1 MCRGTP
7 RQIVRTFSVSYSE
20 RRNKKLSP
28 SIAHKTNPKVLK
40 MECGSL
46 DSMFEPTE
54 ENMQMKNSTK
64 PYLLFLSGPP
74 DDIAEQNMLNML
86 SG

>member
-1 MCRGTP
+1 
-7 RQIVRTFSVSYSE
+7 
-20 RRNKKLSP
+20 
-28 SIAHKTNPKVLK
+28 

-86 SG
+86 SGWLSIKVRLLLWAKEFGLRLRHNTFQLLVHIV